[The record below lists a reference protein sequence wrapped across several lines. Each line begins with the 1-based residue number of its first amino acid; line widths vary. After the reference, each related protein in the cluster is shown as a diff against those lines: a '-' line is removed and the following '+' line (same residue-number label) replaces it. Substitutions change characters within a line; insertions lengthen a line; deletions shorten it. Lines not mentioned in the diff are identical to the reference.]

1 MTTPL
6 TNLLFFLAGAALV
19 VMLFWPGRGLVARA
33 RRTRRL
39 ASRIL
44 LEDALKHL
52 YHHESRSQTCTL
64 SSIGGALEIPPART
78 VSLVNRMQ
86 NAGLVTPS
94 GGRILLTEEGSRY
107 ALEVVRA
114 HRLWERYLADETGVD
129 PLEWHA
135 RAERREHSLSREE
148 TEALSQ
154 RLGHP
159 RFDPHGDPIPT
170 ADGSVPPAEVMALS
184 ALASG
189 ERAVITHLEDEPA
202 VVYAQLVALGIYPGM
217 LLRMDART
225 DQRLLFEADGRKVV
239 LAPLLAENVS
249 IQRLT
254 DDEREEAADEDAM
267 TLADLAPGEA
277 GDVVRVSRACRG
289 LERRRLMDLG
299 VVPDTRVEFEF
310 RAPTGGLCAYRVR
323 GTTIA
328 LREEQARM
336 IVVRRAED
344 AGARRSGGA

>member
-6 TNLLFFLAGAALV
+6 LNLILFVLGTALLALI
-19 VMLFWPGRGLVARA
+19 FWPGRGVVARA
-33 RRTRRL
+33 RRSHRQ

-52 YHHESRSQTCTL
+52 HHHEAVGQTCTL
-64 SSIGGALEIPPART
+64 ASVGGALEIPAARA
-78 VSLVNRMQ
+78 VALIHRMQ
-86 NAGLVTPS
+86 HAGLVTIAD
-94 GGRILLTEEGSRY
+94 GRILLTDDGSRY

-114 HRLWERYLADETGVD
+114 HRLWERYLADETGVN

-170 ADGSVPPAEVMALS
+170 ADGSLPAADVMALS

-189 ERAVITHLEDEPA
+189 ERALITHIEDEPT
-202 VVYAQLVALGIYPGM
+202 VVYSQLVALGIYPGM
-217 LLRMDART
+217 VVRMDART
-225 DQRLLFEADGRKVV
+225 DQRLVFDADGRRVV
-239 LAPLLAENVS
+239 LAPLLAQNVS
-249 IQRLT
+249 IQRLS
-254 DDEREEAADEDAM
+254 DQEAVEEAGGDAVS
-267 TLADLAPGEA
+267 LATLAPGEA
-277 GDVVRVSRACRG
+277 AEVVRVSRACRG

-299 VVPDTRVEFEF
+299 VVPGTRVEFE
-310 RAPTGGLCAYRVR
+310 RRGLTGGLCAYRVR

-328 LREEQARM
+328 LREEQAGM
-336 IVVRRAED
+336 IVVRRAD
-344 AGARRSGGA
+344 AARVQGSRGG